1 MRTHLVV
8 VSVPVIS
15 HQIAISEFC
24 KRLLQLHPTIRI
36 TFIIPVLESLP
47 NASKSIIVSLSALDI
62 ETITLPPVNLPQE
75 ITVPAL
81 KLPLAMSLSLPS
93 IHDALKSIT
102 STSHV
107 VAIVA
112 DYFAYELLPF
122 AKELKILSYV
132 FFPTAATIISLCLHS
147 STLHETISCEYK
159 ELQEPIKIP
168 GTSKFLEYSF
178 ETSDSFFFFF
188 FFYKKKLHLSH
199 NYYSL
204 GIRFFWNED
213 ISIED

>member
-112 DYFAYELLPF
+112 DYFAYELLPP
-122 AKELKILSYV
+122 LS
-132 FFPTAATIISLCLHS
+132 FSPSLFS
-147 STLHETISCEYK
+147 
-159 ELQEPIKIP
+159 
-168 GTSKFLEYSF
+168 
-178 ETSDSFFFFF
+178 
-188 FFYKKKLHLSH
+188 
-199 NYYSL
+199 
-204 GIRFFWNED
+204 
-213 ISIED
+213 SIEESFQASYPRLILVVKLLLPWLIP